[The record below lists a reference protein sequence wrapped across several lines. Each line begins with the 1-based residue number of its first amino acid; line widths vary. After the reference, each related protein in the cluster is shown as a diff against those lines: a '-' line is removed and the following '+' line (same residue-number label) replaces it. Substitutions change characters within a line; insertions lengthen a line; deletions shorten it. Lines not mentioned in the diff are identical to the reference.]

1 MRCCASLSAT
11 RPPCLSTD
19 RVNVAR
25 TRFRAT
31 LCSWVY
37 AELLK
42 LLRVTPEPWFL
53 SHYRDRDQ
61 HEVDFV
67 LESASRELIG
77 IEVKAA
83 ASVQASDFKGLRRL
97 REVAGKPFVTGI
109 VLYDGRQALSFGDG
123 FWAVPLNRL

>member
-1 MRCCASLSAT
+1 MQNCSNCLASRQSPGSCRITAI
-11 RPPCLSTD
+11 
-19 RVNVAR
+19 N
-25 TRFRAT
+25 
-31 LCSWVY
+31 
-37 AELLK
+37 
-42 LLRVTPEPWFL
+42 
-53 SHYRDRDQ
+53 DQ

-123 FWAVPLNRL
+123 FWAVPLNQL

>member
-11 RPPCLSTD
+11 RPPCWPTD

-25 TRFRAT
+25 TRFGAT
-31 LCSWVY
+31 LETWVY

-42 LLRVTPEPWFL
+42 L
-53 SHYRDRDQ
+53 
-61 HEVDFV
+61 

>member
-1 MRCCASLSAT
+1 MQ
-11 RPPCLSTD
+11 
-19 RVNVAR
+19 R
-25 TRFRAT
+25 TRFGAT
-31 LCSWVY
+31 LETWVY

-42 LLRVTPEPWFL
+42 LLSVTPEPWFL
-53 SHYRDRDQ
+53 SHYRDKDQ
-61 HEVDFV
+61 LEVDFV

-109 VLYDGRQALSFGDG
+109 VLYDGQQTLSFGDG
-123 FWAVPLNRL
+123 FWAVPLNQL